1 MTAPFVVVEG
11 VLAALVA
18 DDGTVTLSYPS
29 GYSSS
34 DTWGTA
40 HVLVFNDNDVYDA
53 GAETFSLT
61 FSGSITLTNLSGGS
75 WAAGTRY
82 RLQMDL
88 VDTVAPEGQ
97 KQAAIAALTDSTGG
111 TADGTMSA
119 VGATN
124 SGDVSG
130 TINNNF
136 KELTVKLNLALAVL
150 REYGMIA
157 AA

>member
-1 MTAPFVVVEG
+1 MTAPFVIIEG
-11 VLAALVA
+11 VLASTVA

-40 HVLVFNDNDVYDA
+40 HVLVFNDNDVFEA

-61 FSGSITLTNLSGGS
+61 FSTDITLTNLSGAS

-82 RLQMDL
+82 RVQADL
-88 VDTVAPEGQ
+88 VDTAAPEGQ
-97 KQAAIAALTDSTGG
+97 KQAAITNLGG
-111 TADGTMSA
+111 TLTGTTDGNLAD

-124 SGDVSG
+124 GSDVSG
-130 TINNNF
+130 AINTNF
-136 KELTVKLNLALAVL
+136 KEIQVKFNLVLAAL

-157 AA
+157 S

>member
-1 MTAPFVVVEG
+1 MTAPFVIIEG
-11 VLAALVA
+11 VLASSVA
-18 DDGTVTLSYPS
+18 DDGTVTLSYPA
-29 GYSSS
+29 GYSSA

-61 FSGSITLTNLSGGS
+61 FSGSITLTNLSGAA
-75 WAAGTRY
+75 WAAGTVY
-82 RLQMDL
+82 RVQADL
-88 VDTVAPEGQ
+88 VDTLAPEGQ

-130 TINNNF
+130 VINNNF

-157 AA
+157 